1 VKALFF
7 ILLSGLKW
15 GKLATSGGSMLLSL
29 VVYAAIWGWQYAAGF
44 IGLLFAHEM
53 GHYIA
58 ARQRGLNVGA
68 PAFIPFVGAWIALK
82 DQPVDVETEAYVAL
96 AGPVVGT
103 IAALIVYLW
112 ARSEDNGLLLA
123 ISYSGLF
130 LNLFNLLPIS
140 PLDGGRVTAV
150 LSPRIWFLGVPILL
164 ALLFYRPSPMLM
176 IVAVLAAPQLLKA
189 WRYDPNAPEN
199 LAYYGVSLQTK
210 LEYGGA
216 YLALAALLAV
226 MTYDVHEMLSRF
238 ARPVV

>member
-1 VKALFF
+1 
-7 ILLSGLKW
+7 
-15 GKLATSGGSMLLSL
+15 
-29 VVYAAIWGWQYAAGF
+29 
-44 IGLLFAHEM
+44 
-53 GHYIA
+53 
-58 ARQRGLNVGA
+58 
-68 PAFIPFVGAWIALK
+68 
-82 DQPVDVETEAYVAL
+82 
-96 AGPVVGT
+96 
-103 IAALIVYLW
+103 
-112 ARSEDNGLLLA
+112 
-123 ISYSGLF
+123 
-130 LNLFNLLPIS
+130 
-140 PLDGGRVTAV
+140 VTAV